1 MTLLRRVLKVQ
12 AGLWVFAG
20 VALGLFPTRV
30 ISALAQFPVL
40 EVAWLRMLG
49 VMSVVLALFMFLV
62 AQRLSDVW
70 WWAWAFALLE
80 LGIGA
85 VALLNVI
92 VGEYAGDAWAWW
104 VLGGVSLAF
113 AVADLFGLAMAGRE
127 KPFT

>member
-1 MTLLRRVLKVQ
+1 VTLLRRVLKVQ
-12 AGLWVFAG
+12 AGLWVFVG

-49 VMSVVLALFMFLV
+49 VMSVVLALVMFLV

-92 VGEYAGDAWAWW
+92 VGEYAGDAWW

-113 AVADLFGLAMAGRE
+113 AVADLIGLAMAGRE

>member
-1 MTLLRRVLKVQ
+1 VTLLRRVLKVQ

-20 VALGLFPTRV
+20 VALGLIPTRV
-30 ISALAQFPVL
+30 ISALGQFPVL

-49 VMSVVLALFMFLV
+49 VTSVVLALFMFLV

-85 VALLNVI
+85 LALLNVI

-104 VLGGVSLAF
+104 AIGGVSLAF
-113 AVADLFGLAMAGRE
+113 AAAVLIGLALAGRE

>member
-1 MTLLRRVLKVQ
+1 VTLLRRVLKVQ

-20 VALGLFPTRV
+20 VALGLIPTRV
-30 ISALAQFPVL
+30 ISALGQLPVL

-49 VMSVVLALFMFLV
+49 VTGVVLALFMFLV

-70 WWAWAFALLE
+70 WWAWAFALLQ
-80 LGIGA
+80 LGIGTL
-85 VALLNVI
+85 ALLNVI

-104 VLGGVSLAF
+104 AIGGVSLAF
-113 AVADLFGLAMAGRE
+113 AAADLIGLAMAGRE

>member
-12 AGLWVFAG
+12 AALWVFCG

-30 ISALAQFPVL
+30 ISALGQLPVL

-49 VMSVVLALFMFLV
+49 VTGVVLALFMFLV
-62 AQRLSDVW
+62 AQRLDEVW

-80 LGIGA
+80 VGIGTLA
-85 VALLNVI
+85 VLNV
-92 VGEYAGDAWAWW
+92 VLGQYAGEAWAWW
-104 VLGGVSLAF
+104 AIGGVSLGF
-113 AVADLFGLAMAGRE
+113 AALDLIGLALTGRE